1 VPVSSLATLLQHA
14 QILDPSGGP
23 DQTGDF
29 RVSPR
34 AFIAALGAGFL
45 IATIGHVIR
54 ARALVVFGIAL
65 IFGATVVVPIWLAIV
80 N

>member
-1 VPVSSLATLLQHA
+1 VSVSALSTLLLQA
-14 QILDPSGGP
+14 QFLDPGGGP
-23 DQTGDF
+23 EQTGGF

-34 AFIAALGAGFL
+34 AFVAVLGAGFL

-54 ARALVVFGIAL
+54 ARALVAFGIAL
-65 IFGATVVVPIWLAIV
+65 IFGATVIVPILLAIT